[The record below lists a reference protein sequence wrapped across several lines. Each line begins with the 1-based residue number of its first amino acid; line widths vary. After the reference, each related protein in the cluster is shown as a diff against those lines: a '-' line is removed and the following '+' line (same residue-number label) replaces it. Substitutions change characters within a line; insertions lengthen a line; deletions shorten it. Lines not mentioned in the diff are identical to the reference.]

1 MDNTNN
7 ISGTPNTDMLFKGL
21 KLTTKETVAG
31 CAMAVYLNSL
41 EKGQAVELMDNVV
54 DVRVIVLNPE
64 ERSSVTMDS
73 NICCNELR
81 KLLTTSLN
89 YTGAIMDG
97 GWLHSEEQE
106 AESLRNSVMGWM
118 GNFDAEDVV
127 LNMSSDFAEFLVRLS
142 RWVRER

>member
-7 ISGTPNTDMLFKGL
+7 ISGTPNTDVLFEGL
-21 KLTTKETVAG
+21 DLSSRETVAG
-31 CAMAVYLNSL
+31 YAMVVYLNSL
-41 EKGQAVELMDNVV
+41 GKGQAVGLMDKVV
-54 DVRVIVLNPE
+54 DVRVFALDPE
-64 ERSSVTMDS
+64 ERSGVPMDS

-106 AESLRNSVMGWM
+106 AENLRNSVMGWM
-118 GNFDAEDVV
+118 GNFDAKDVV

-142 RWVRER
+142 RWVRE